1 MNTKPDAVA
10 KPQPNQ
16 KSLMDQA
23 YSLVFAL
30 KETWPA
36 VSDSGDAETR
46 RMCSAQMRIYGD
58 FAPEQPTF
66 NAEGNAHLYTALLR
80 AWSVYRTHPAA
91 RLLNDGPGEK
101 CEKALF
107 AHAELM
113 SQADYLKLQGEL
125 ESLEL
130 ANAAGQDTP
139 EGDRWIDRI
148 DALMCEAPWT
158 LHPDEGCIPMAL
170 A

>member
-58 FAPEQPTF
+58 FAPEQ
-66 NAEGNAHLYTALLR
+66 
-80 AWSVYRTHPAA
+80 
-91 RLLNDGPGEK
+91 
-101 CEKALF
+101 
-107 AHAELM
+107 
-113 SQADYLKLQGEL
+113 QQ
-125 ESLEL
+125 SLEL
-130 ANAAGQDTP
+130 IA
-139 EGDRWIDRI
+139 
-148 DALMCEAPWT
+148 
-158 LHPDEGCIPMAL
+158 
-170 A
+170 